1 MINKTK
7 VYKSIL
13 DVHTNVSKLERQ
25 GVEILLY
32 LDLSS
37 LSMNII
43 MELTSSQFKTVTI
56 ILPLGLAQN
65 YIVDHIKLAALLLI
79 LNITDR

>member
-1 MINKTK
+1 
-7 VYKSIL
+7 
-13 DVHTNVSKLERQ
+13 
-25 GVEILLY
+25 
-32 LDLSS
+32 
-37 LSMNII
+37 
-43 MELTSSQFKTVTI
+43 MELTSSQFKTAVTI